1 MTNEQTLEI
10 KNIYRSQLQHHPQ
23 STHTYTYI
31 AMLLKTWSN
40 IYNLAKEDEVLLAA
54 INEIIKPYT
63 DIENFNE
70 SLPRKAKAASDG

>member
-1 MTNEQTLEI
+1 MVLDI
-10 KNIYRSQLQHHPQ
+10 FGACYMH
-23 STHTYTYI
+23 ST
-31 AMLLKTWSN
+31 MLKDLVKHK
-40 IYNLAKEDEVLLAA
+40 AEEDEDEVLLAA

>member
-1 MTNEQTLEI
+1 
-10 KNIYRSQLQHHPQ
+10 
-23 STHTYTYI
+23 
-31 AMLLKTWSN
+31 MLLKTWSN

>member
-1 MTNEQTLEI
+1 MVLDI
-10 KNIYRSQLQHHPQ
+10 FGACYMH
-23 STHTYTYI
+23 ST
-31 AMLLKTWSN
+31 MLKDLVKHK
-40 IYNLAKEDEVLLAA
+40 AEEDEVLLAA

>member
-1 MTNEQTLEI
+1 
-10 KNIYRSQLQHHPQ
+10 
-23 STHTYTYI
+23 
-31 AMLLKTWSN
+31 MLLKTWSN
-40 IYNLAKEDEVLLAA
+40 IYNLAEEDDEVLLAA

>member
-1 MTNEQTLEI
+1 M
-10 KNIYRSQLQHHPQ
+10 H
-23 STHTYTYI
+23 ST
-31 AMLLKTWSN
+31 MLKDLVKHK
-40 IYNLAKEDEVLLAA
+40 AEEDEVLLAA

>member
-1 MTNEQTLEI
+1 
-10 KNIYRSQLQHHPQ
+10 
-23 STHTYTYI
+23 
-31 AMLLKTWSN
+31 MLLKTWSN
-40 IYNLAKEDEVLLAA
+40 IYNLAEEDEVLLAA

>member
-1 MTNEQTLEI
+1 MVLDI
-10 KNIYRSQLQHHPQ
+10 FGVCYMH
-23 STHTYTYI
+23 ST
-31 AMLLKTWSN
+31 MLKDLVKHK
-40 IYNLAKEDEVLLAA
+40 AEEDEVLLAA